1 LKFRDSWKLS
11 GTVYR
16 EVAYRSIQM
25 SRGQSQGGLSSSSSQ
40 DIRKQFDSVIGSAK
54 ISKIAF
60 AVLGTIGSAFPFL
73 EYLVAPTPEAL
84 ISGVSLSL
92 AISLAYIV
100 FYSLQILPSFSGGE
114 PYSILLTL
122 PVKNKEFSFIATLS
136 LIRTFDYIAATAT
149 TVQVLS
155 VWLLT
160 HSLLASILMLG
171 GSIINIVF
179 AMGLSLWLSGI
190 FYKNTSRG
198 GRRSKM
204 GTIGRSLFVIGWG
217 LAALSIG
224 FIFNFVS
231 YLLPYLTGAVL
242 GMFTRPF
249 GLLLLVIHPFSIG
262 FTIADVVYPS
272 LFASIPLP
280 PRTVLL
286 VPRFLPPILALVA
299 TLAYFMLAVFLFN
312 RTVGLV
318 SNVTR
323 GLTQK
328 ISRLAANDFLL
339 RVRSPFSAYVLKD
352 LRLSAMNPSLAF
364 LYAAPL
370 FEILTLAV
378 ITVQFPVMRASAM
391 IVSTMVGCFF
401 TTMIC
406 STLLNTEGAGFEYTM
421 SLPLCSRTII
431 NAKAVIAA
439 LTFVP
444 VPISLLAIALSK
456 HVVSDYV
463 LLIPFAEQI
472 AVFAACLAEIAFF
485 LRPLSGK
492 NSLTQSRSFSVM
504 AGSDIKR
511 LMKSLAI
518 AFAVLALPILFYSVT
533 YLRTF
538 DHALSSYSMIA
549 VSVIELLVTFALIR
563 RTLS

>member
-1 LKFRDSWKLS
+1 LKFRECWKLS

-25 SRGQSQGGLSSSSSQ
+25 SRGQSQGSASSPSQ
-40 DIRKQFDSVIGSAK
+40 DLRKQFNSVIGSAK

-60 AVLGTIGSAFPFL
+60 AILGTIGSAFPFL

-100 FYSLQILPSFSGGE
+100 FYSLQILPAFSGGE
-114 PYSILLTL
+114 PYSILMTL
-122 PVKNKEFSFIATLS
+122 PVKTEEFSSIATLS

-155 VWLLT
+155 VWFLT
-160 HSLLASILMLG
+160 HSILASILMLG

-190 FYKNTSRG
+190 FFKNASRG
-198 GRRSKM
+198 GRRSRLSK
-204 GTIGRSLFVIGWG
+204 IGRSMFLVGWG

-242 GMFTRPF
+242 GMFTRPL
-249 GLLLLVIHPFSIG
+249 GLFLLVIHPFSIG

-272 LFASIPLP
+272 LFASISVPA
-280 PRTVLL
+280 RTVLL
-286 VPRFLPPILALVA
+286 IPRFLPPLLALVA
-299 TLAYFMLAVFLFN
+299 TLAYFMLAVFLFK

-328 ISRLAANDFLL
+328 VSRFAAGDYLL
-339 RVRSPFSAYVLKD
+339 TVRSPFRAYVLKD

-391 IVSTMVGCFF
+391 IVSTTVGCFF

-421 SLPLCSRTII
+421 SLPLGSRTII
-431 NAKAVIAA
+431 NAKAMIAA

-456 HVVSDYV
+456 HVVSNYV
-463 LLIPFAEQI
+463 LLIPFAEQV

-492 NSLTQSRSFSVM
+492 SSLRQSRSFSVM

-518 AFAVLALPILFYSVT
+518 AFVVLALPILVYSGT
-533 YLRTF
+533 FLGTF

-549 VSVIELLVTFALIR
+549 ASFIELLVTFVLIR